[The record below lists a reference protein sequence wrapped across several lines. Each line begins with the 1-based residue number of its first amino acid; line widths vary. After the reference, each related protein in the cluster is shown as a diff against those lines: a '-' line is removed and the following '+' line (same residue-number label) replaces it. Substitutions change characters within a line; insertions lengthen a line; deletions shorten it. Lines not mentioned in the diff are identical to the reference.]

1 MTMTTN
7 EMHGKGLNAFKAL
20 DRLRNATEEEA
31 MRIASSLVA
40 LGEFGAGGIGYLTAL
55 SRAVHLDL
63 RVDQLKRCNL
73 NPSKCEEIRDKY
85 FELALVLEQLYFLYK
100 A

>member
-1 MTMTTN
+1 MTMTTD
-7 EMHGKGLNAFKAL
+7 EMHGKGLNALKAL

-31 MRIASSLVA
+31 MRIANCLVA
-40 LGEFGAGGIGYLTAL
+40 LGEFGAGRIGYLTAL
-55 SRAVHLDL
+55 SRAVHMDL
-63 RVDQLKRCNL
+63 RVGSLRRCNM
-73 NPSKCEEIRDKY
+73 NPSKYEEIRDKY